1 MNTRFKEKNLCNLLH
16 EINTKKLVFIDRK
29 KNEYYKKSYKNII
42 YKLDI
47 NNYRYSDY
55 DTNIKYKGEKVHVF
69 SYDGL
74 YIKVKIIK
82 GNRCKILSM
91 HKARY
96 EF

>member
-16 EINTKKLVFIDRK
+16 NINTKKLVFIDRK
-29 KNEYYKKSYKNII
+29 VNKEFKKVYKSII

-69 SYDGL
+69 SYNNL
-74 YIKVKIIK
+74 YIKVKITNK
-82 GNRCKILSM
+82 VCKVLSL
-91 HKARY
+91 HVARY

>member
-1 MNTRFKEKNLCNLLH
+1 MNKRFKEKNLCKLMH
-16 EINTKKLVFIDRK
+16 DINTKKLVFIDRK
-29 KNEYYKKSYKNII
+29 KNSNYKKSYKSII

-47 NNYRYSDY
+47 SNYRYSDL
-55 DTNIKYKGEKVHVF
+55 DNNKKYQGEKVHIF